1 MEFGSYKENIGKKS
15 LDIPSFAND
24 NYKKAADNNKK
35 KMSKS
40 PKNNGKKFKSNSG
53 TSKLIRSIAITAG
66 LLGLAFAANHTIS
79 KNDNEMAK
87 FNNYMQNSVK
97 EDPVFLINDYSRVK
111 SSNYM
116 IYKMLENSTQKDLDA
131 YQQLVVVLPEF
142 MKGLNEN
149 PENRDLAKYNKSI
162 QTILKNESFIF
173 NMLDKDLDGK
183 LKMAITND
191 NKDKLGLKNVSKL
204 EDVNFKYST
213 YINEKEG
220 VRDDRIVAKGLAKDP
235 IAALNRNWFI
245 CYKTNRTT

>member
-15 LDIPSFAND
+15 LDLPSFAND

-116 IYKMLENSTQKDLDA
+116 IYKMLENATQKDLDA

-149 PENRDLAKYNKSI
+149 RD
-162 QTILKNESFIF
+162 
-173 NMLDKDLDGK
+173 
-183 LKMAITND
+183 
-191 NKDKLGLKNVSKL
+191 
-204 EDVNFKYST
+204 
-213 YINEKEG
+213 
-220 VRDDRIVAKGLAKDP
+220 
-235 IAALNRNWFI
+235 
-245 CYKTNRTT
+245 

>member
-15 LDIPSFAND
+15 LDLPSFTND

-116 IYKMLENSTQKDLDA
+116 IYKMLENATQKDLDA

-235 IAALNRNWFI
+235 IAALNRN
-245 CYKTNRTT
+245 

>member
-1 MEFGSYKENIGKKS
+1 
-15 LDIPSFAND
+15 
-24 NYKKAADNNKK
+24 
-35 KMSKS
+35 
-40 PKNNGKKFKSNSG
+40 
-53 TSKLIRSIAITAG
+53 
-66 LLGLAFAANHTIS
+66 
-79 KNDNEMAK
+79 MAK

-116 IYKMLENSTQKDLDA
+116 IYKMLENATQKDLDA

-235 IAALNRNWFI
+235 IAALNRN
-245 CYKTNRTT
+245 